1 MHKVLWV
8 IFKYLNHLRLV
19 YMFKIFK
26 TPEFK
31 KAINFYKDGIK
42 ENRKSFL
49 ISMGSAVVWCFLI
62 VIQPYIIKRI
72 IDDAIVIENR
82 QMLIIFISFMLIA
95 GYLRASSIGIRR
107 YFSMHVSFNVE
118 AGIRNRIFTH
128 MQKLA
133 FQYHDK
139 VPTGELMARASSDA
153 SQVRLAY
160 AIAPLASANI
170 LLLIILSITLLSL
183 SLPLGALVLL
193 SIPSVLWL
201 ASNFSSKALGISLR
215 VKEAEAQM
223 TTEVEEQLGGI
234 RVVKAFGNEDLASSK
249 VETAISGIYNSSLE
263 YLQLRTKFIPM
274 FELIPM
280 VITLLVLL
288 LGGYLSINNFI
299 TLGDFIAFTQ
309 YVFLLLWPLRITAW
323 FLSEIPSSVTAG
335 NRILDLLNETPSIV
349 DGNSSES
356 FPETG
361 SGSLK
366 FSNVNFRY
374 GDEKIFDNLSF
385 EIDGKKTVAI
395 VGSTGSG
402 KSTLAYL
409 LPRLYDI
416 ESGKIEI
423 DGVDIHNVKLDELR
437 SQVSLAFEESFL
449 FSNSAKD
456 NISLG
461 SDKATQQQIENAAL
475 IARAHEFI
483 AQLPESY
490 ETKVGERGFGLS
502 GGQRQRIALARAI
515 LRKPRILILDD
526 ALSAVDAS
534 TEEEI
539 RNQLKKVMSNMT
551 TLIITNRVPTIELCD
566 EVIFLENGKVR
577 GQGNHTK
584 LIEEIESY
592 KSLFLESQTSG
603 FKNER

>member
-1 MHKVLWV
+1 
-8 IFKYLNHLRLV
+8 
-19 YMFKIFK
+19 MFKIFK

-31 KAINFYKDGIK
+31 KAVNFYKDGIK
-42 ENRKSFL
+42 ENKKSFV
-49 ISMGSAVVWCFLI
+49 ISMSSAVIWCFLI

-72 IDDAIVIENR
+72 IDDAIVLENR
-82 QMLIIFISFMLIA
+82 QMLIVLISFMLIA
-95 GYLRASSIGIRR
+95 GYLRASTIGIRR

-133 FQYHDK
+133 FNYHDK

-153 SQVRLAY
+153 SQVRLAF
-160 AIAPLASANI
+160 AIAPLATANI

-183 SLPLGALVLL
+183 SLPLGLLVLL

-215 VKEAEAQM
+215 VKEAEAKM

-234 RVVKAFGNEDLASSK
+234 RVVKAFGNEELASSK
-249 VETAISGIYNSSLE
+249 VESAISGIYNTSLE
-263 YLQLRTKFIPM
+263 YLNLRTKFIPM

-280 VITLLVLL
+280 LITLLVLL
-288 LGGYLSINNFI
+288 LGGYLSINDLI

-335 NRILDLLNETPSIV
+335 NRILDLLNEAPTII
-349 DGNSSES
+349 DGTLSER

-361 SGSLK
+361 NGSLK

-385 EIDGKKTVAI
+385 EIEGKKTVAV

-423 DGVDIHNVKLDELR
+423 DGVDIQNVKLDELR

-449 FSNSAKD
+449 FSNSARE

-461 SDKATQQQIENAAL
+461 SDEATQQQVKNAAL

-490 ETKVGERGFGLS
+490 ETKVGERGYGLS

-515 LRKPRILILDD
+515 LREPRILILDD

-539 RNQLKKVMSNMT
+539 RNELKQVMSNMT

-577 GQGNHTK
+577 GQGSHTK
-584 LIEEIESY
+584 LIKEIESY
-592 KSLFLESQTSG
+592 KALFLENQTSAV
-603 FKNER
+603 KK

>member
-1 MHKVLWV
+1 
-8 IFKYLNHLRLV
+8 
-19 YMFKIFK
+19 MFNVFK

-31 KAINFYKDGIK
+31 KALKFYKEGIA
-42 ENRKSFL
+42 ENKRSFVV
-49 ISMGSAVVWCFLI
+49 SMLSAVVWCFLI

-72 IDDAIVIENR
+72 IDDGIVGQNSQI
-82 QMLIIFISFMLIA
+82 LIVLISFMLII
-95 GYLRASSIGIRR
+95 GYIRATTIGIRR
-107 YFSMHVSFNVE
+107 YYSMHVSYNVE

-133 FQYHDK
+133 FNFHDK

-153 SQVRLAY
+153 SQVRLAF

-183 SLPLGALVLL
+183 SLPLGLLVLL
-193 SIPSVLWL
+193 SIPAVLWL
-201 ASNFSSKALGISLR
+201 ASNFSSKAMGVSLR
-215 VKEAEAQM
+215 VKEAEAGM

-234 RVVKAFGNEDLASSK
+234 RVVKAFGNEELASTK
-249 VETAISGIYNSSLE
+249 VESAISNIYDTSLE
-263 YLQLRTKFIPM
+263 YLNLRTRFVPM

-288 LGGYLSINNFI
+288 LGGYLSINDFI

-323 FLSEIPSSVTAG
+323 FLSEIPSSVSAG
-335 NRILDLLNETPSIV
+335 TRILELLDEEPTIIDENS
-349 DGNSSES
+349 DGH
-356 FPETG
+356 FPEDG
-361 SGSLK
+361 DGSLK
-366 FSNVNFRY
+366 LTNVNFKY
-374 GDEKIFDNLSF
+374 GSENIFKDLSF
-385 EIDGKKTVAI
+385 EIEGKKTVAI

-416 ESGKIEI
+416 ESGSIEV
-423 DGVDIHNVKLDELR
+423 DGVNINDVKLSELR
-437 SQVSLAFEESFL
+437 SEVSLAFEESFL
-449 FSNSAKD
+449 FSNSARD

-461 SDKATQQQIENAAL
+461 TDKASDEDVEDAAN

-483 AQLPESY
+483 SQLPESY

-539 RNQLKKVMSNMT
+539 RNELKNVMSNMT

-566 EVIFLENGKVR
+566 EVVFIEDGKVR
-577 GQGNHTK
+577 SQGSHAD
-584 LIEEIESY
+584 LIEKVESY
-592 KSLFLESQTSG
+592 KSLFLESQSAG
-603 FKNER
+603 NKE

>member
-1 MHKVLWV
+1 
-8 IFKYLNHLRLV
+8 
-19 YMFKIFK
+19 MFNVFK

-31 KAINFYKDGIK
+31 KALSFYKEGVK
-42 ENRKSFL
+42 ENKKSF
-49 ISMGSAVVWCFLI
+49 IVSMLSAVVWCFLI

-72 IDDAIVIENR
+72 IDDGIVEQNQQI
-82 QMLIIFISFMLIA
+82 LIVLISFMLII
-95 GYLRASSIGIRR
+95 GYIRATTIGVRR
-107 YFSMHVSFNVE
+107 FYSMHVSYNVE

-133 FQYHDK
+133 FNFHDK

-153 SQVRLAY
+153 SQVRLAF
-160 AIAPLASANI
+160 AIAPLATANI

-183 SLPLGALVLL
+183 SLPLGSMVLL
-193 SIPSVLWL
+193 SIPAVLWL
-201 ASNFSSKALGISLR
+201 ASNFSAKAMGVSLR

-234 RVVKAFGNEDLASSK
+234 RVVKAFGNEELASSK
-249 VETAISGIYNSSLE
+249 VESAISNIYDTSLE
-263 YLQLRTKFIPM
+263 YLNLRTRFVPL

-288 LGGYLSINNFI
+288 LGGYLSINELI

-323 FLSEIPSSVTAG
+323 FLSEIPSSVSAG
-335 NRILDLLNETPSIV
+335 IRILELLDEEPTIV
-349 DGNSSES
+349 DDNSDTA
-356 FPETG
+356 FPAEG
-361 SGSLK
+361 IGAIK
-366 FSNVNFRY
+366 FSNVTFKY
-374 GDEKIFDNLSF
+374 GKEKIFDDLSF
-385 EIDGKKTVAI
+385 EIEGKKTVAI

-416 ESGKIEI
+416 ESGDIEI
-423 DGVDIHNVKLDELR
+423 DGVNINNVKLSELR
-437 SQVSLAFEESFL
+437 SEVSLAFEESFL
-449 FSNSAKD
+449 FSNSARE

-461 SDKATQQQIENAAL
+461 TDEASEEQIQDAAN
-475 IARAHEFI
+475 IAKAHEFI
-483 AQLPESY
+483 SQLPESY
-490 ETKVGERGFGLS
+490 ETKVGERGYGLS

-515 LRKPRILILDD
+515 LRQPRVLILDD

-539 RNQLKKVMSNMT
+539 RAELKNVMSDMT

-566 EVIFLENGKVR
+566 DVVFIENGKVKA
-577 GQGNHTK
+577 QGNHTD
-584 LIEEIESY
+584 LIENVDSY
-592 KSLFLESQTSG
+592 KALFLESQSSG
-603 FKNER
+603 LDK

>member
-1 MHKVLWV
+1 
-8 IFKYLNHLRLV
+8 
-19 YMFKIFK
+19 MFNVFK

-31 KAINFYKDGIK
+31 KALKFYKEGVA
-42 ENRKSFL
+42 ENKRSFVV
-49 ISMGSAVVWCFLI
+49 SMLSAVVWCFLI

-72 IDDAIVIENR
+72 IDDGIVGQNSQI
-82 QMLIIFISFMLIA
+82 LIVLISFMLII
-95 GYLRASSIGIRR
+95 GYIRATTIGIRR
-107 YFSMHVSFNVE
+107 YYSMHVSYNVE

-133 FQYHDK
+133 FNFHDK

-153 SQVRLAY
+153 SQVRLAF

-183 SLPLGALVLL
+183 SLPLGLLVLL
-193 SIPSVLWL
+193 SIPAVLWL
-201 ASNFSSKALGISLR
+201 ASNFSSKAMGVSLR
-215 VKEAEAQM
+215 VKEAEAEM

-234 RVVKAFGNEDLASSK
+234 RVVKAFGNEELASTK
-249 VETAISGIYNSSLE
+249 VESAISNIYDTSLE
-263 YLQLRTKFIPM
+263 YLNLRTRFVPM

-288 LGGYLSINNFI
+288 LGGYLSINDFI

-323 FLSEIPSSVTAG
+323 FLSEIPSSVSAG
-335 NRILDLLNETPSIV
+335 TRILELLDEEPTIIDKNS
-349 DGNSSES
+349 DGH
-356 FPETG
+356 FPEDG
-361 SGSLK
+361 DGSLK
-366 FSNVNFRY
+366 LTNVNFKY
-374 GDEKIFDNLSF
+374 GSENIFKDLSF
-385 EIDGKKTVAI
+385 EIEGKKTVAI

-416 ESGKIEI
+416 ESGSIEV
-423 DGVDIHNVKLDELR
+423 DGVNINDVKLSELR
-437 SQVSLAFEESFL
+437 SEVSLAFEESFL
-449 FSNSAKD
+449 FSNSARD

-461 SDKATQQQIENAAL
+461 TDKASDEDVEDAAN

-483 AQLPESY
+483 SQLPESY
-490 ETKVGERGFGLS
+490 ETKVGERGYGLS

-539 RNQLKKVMSNMT
+539 RNELKNVMSNMT

-566 EVIFLENGKVR
+566 EVVFIEDGKVR
-577 GQGNHTK
+577 SQGSHAD
-584 LIEEIESY
+584 LIEKVESY
-592 KSLFLESQTSG
+592 KSLFLESQSAG
-603 FKNER
+603 NKE

>member
-1 MHKVLWV
+1 
-8 IFKYLNHLRLV
+8 
-19 YMFKIFK
+19 MFKVFK

-31 KAINFYKDGIK
+31 KAVNFYKDGIK
-42 ENRKSFL
+42 ENKRSFI

-72 IDDAIVIENR
+72 IDDAIILENR
-82 QMLIIFISFMLIA
+82 QMLIILISFMLLA
-95 GYLRASSIGIRR
+95 GYLRASTIGIRR
-107 YFSMHVSFNVE
+107 YFSMHVSYNVE

-133 FQYHDK
+133 YNYHDK

-153 SQVRLAY
+153 SQVRLAF
-160 AIAPLASANI
+160 AIAPLATANI

-183 SLPLGALVLL
+183 SLPLGSLVLL
-193 SIPSVLWL
+193 SIPAVLWL

-234 RVVKAFGNEDLASSK
+234 RVVKAFGNEDLAASK
-249 VETAISGIYNSSLE
+249 VETAITSIYDTSLE
-263 YLQLRTKFIPM
+263 YLNLRTKFVPM

-288 LGGYLSINNFI
+288 LGGYLSINEFI

-335 NRILDLLNETPSIV
+335 NRILDLLNESPSIV
-349 DGNSSES
+349 DGSSDET

-361 SGSLK
+361 NGSLK

-374 GDEKIFDNLSF
+374 GEDKIFDNLSF
-385 EIDGKKTVAI
+385 EIEGKKTVAI

-423 DGVDIHNVKLDELR
+423 DGIDIHNVKLAELR

-449 FSNSAKD
+449 FSNSARE

-461 SDKATQQQIENAAL
+461 SDEASQEQVENAAL

-490 ETKVGERGFGLS
+490 ETKVGERGYGLS

-515 LRKPRILILDD
+515 LRQPRILILDD

-539 RNQLKKVMSNMT
+539 RNELKQVMSNMT

-577 GQGNHTK
+577 GQGSHNK
-584 LIEEIESY
+584 LIEEIQSY

-603 FKNER
+603 SKNDR

>member
-1 MHKVLWV
+1 
-8 IFKYLNHLRLV
+8 
-19 YMFKIFK
+19 MFNVFK

-31 KAINFYKDGIK
+31 KALTFYKEGVK
-42 ENRKSFL
+42 ENKRSF
-49 ISMGSAVVWCFLI
+49 IVSMLSAVVWCFLI

-72 IDDAIVIENR
+72 IDEGIVGQNQQI
-82 QMLIIFISFMLIA
+82 LIVLISFMLII
-95 GYLRASSIGIRR
+95 GYIRATTIGVRR
-107 YFSMHVSFNVE
+107 FYSMHVSYNVE

-133 FQYHDK
+133 FNFHDK

-153 SQVRLAY
+153 SQVRLAF
-160 AIAPLASANI
+160 AIAPLATANI

-183 SLPLGALVLL
+183 SLPLGSMVLL
-193 SIPSVLWL
+193 SIPAVLWL
-201 ASNFSSKALGISLR
+201 ASSFSAKAMGVSLR

-234 RVVKAFGNEDLASSK
+234 RVVKAFGNEELASSK
-249 VETAISGIYNSSLE
+249 VESAISNIYDTSLE
-263 YLQLRTKFIPM
+263 YLNLRTRFVPL

-288 LGGYLSINNFI
+288 LGGYLSINELI

-323 FLSEIPSSVTAG
+323 FLSEIPSSVSAG
-335 NRILDLLNETPSIV
+335 IRILELLDEEPTIV
-349 DGNSSES
+349 DDNSDTA
-356 FPETG
+356 FPVEG
-361 SGSLK
+361 IGAIK
-366 FSNVNFRY
+366 FSNVTFKY
-374 GDEKIFDNLSF
+374 GKEKIFDDLSF
-385 EIDGKKTVAI
+385 EIEGKKTVAI

-416 ESGKIEI
+416 ESGDIEI
-423 DGVDIHNVKLDELR
+423 DGVNINNVKLSELR
-437 SQVSLAFEESFL
+437 SEVSLAFEESFL
-449 FSNSAKD
+449 FSNSARE

-461 SDKATQQQIENAAL
+461 TDEASDEQIQDAAN
-475 IARAHEFI
+475 IAKAHEFI
-483 AQLPESY
+483 SQLPESY
-490 ETKVGERGFGLS
+490 ETKVGERGYGLS

-515 LRKPRILILDD
+515 LRQPRVLILDD

-539 RNQLKKVMSNMT
+539 RAELKNVMSNIT

-566 EVIFLENGKVR
+566 DVVFIENGKVKA
-577 GQGNHTK
+577 QGNHTD
-584 LIEEIESY
+584 LIENVDSY
-592 KSLFLESQTSG
+592 KALFLESQSSG
-603 FKNER
+603 LDK

>member
-1 MHKVLWV
+1 
-8 IFKYLNHLRLV
+8 
-19 YMFKIFK
+19 MFNVFK

-31 KAINFYKDGIK
+31 KALKFYKEGVA
-42 ENRKSFL
+42 ENKRSFVV
-49 ISMGSAVVWCFLI
+49 SMLSAVVWCFLI

-72 IDDAIVIENR
+72 IDDGIVGQNSQI
-82 QMLIIFISFMLIA
+82 LIVLISFMLII
-95 GYLRASSIGIRR
+95 GYIRATTIGIRR
-107 YFSMHVSFNVE
+107 YYSMHVSYNVE

-133 FQYHDK
+133 FNFHDK

-153 SQVRLAY
+153 SQVRLAF

-170 LLLIILSITLLSL
+170 LLLVILSITLLSL
-183 SLPLGALVLL
+183 SPPLGLLVLL
-193 SIPSVLWL
+193 SIPAVLWL
-201 ASNFSSKALGISLR
+201 ASNFSSKAMGVSLR
-215 VKEAEAQM
+215 VKEAEAGM

-234 RVVKAFGNEDLASSK
+234 RVVKAFGNEELASSK
-249 VETAISGIYNSSLE
+249 VESAISNIYDTSLE
-263 YLQLRTKFIPM
+263 YLNLRTRFVPM

-288 LGGYLSINNFI
+288 LGGYLSINDFI

-323 FLSEIPSSVTAG
+323 FLSEIPSSVSAG
-335 NRILDLLNETPSIV
+335 TRILELLDEEPTIIDENS
-349 DGNSSES
+349 DGH
-356 FPETG
+356 FPEDG
-361 SGSLK
+361 DGSLK
-366 FSNVNFRY
+366 LTNVNFKY
-374 GDEKIFDNLSF
+374 GSENIFKDLSF
-385 EIDGKKTVAI
+385 EIEGKKTVAI

-416 ESGKIEI
+416 ESGSIEV
-423 DGVDIHNVKLDELR
+423 DGVNINDVKLSELR
-437 SQVSLAFEESFL
+437 SEVSLAFEESFL
-449 FSNSAKD
+449 FSNSARD

-461 SDKATQQQIENAAL
+461 TDKASDEDVEDAAN

-483 AQLPESY
+483 SQLPESY
-490 ETKVGERGFGLS
+490 ETKVGERGYGLS

-539 RNQLKKVMSNMT
+539 RNELKNVMSNMT

-566 EVIFLENGKVR
+566 EVVFIEDGKVR
-577 GQGNHTK
+577 SQGSHAD
-584 LIEEIESY
+584 LIEKVESY
-592 KSLFLESQTSG
+592 KSLFLESQSAG
-603 FKNER
+603 NKE

>member
-1 MHKVLWV
+1 
-8 IFKYLNHLRLV
+8 
-19 YMFKIFK
+19 MFNVFK

-31 KAINFYKDGIK
+31 KALKFYKEGIA
-42 ENRKSFL
+42 ENKRSFVL
-49 ISMGSAVVWCFLI
+49 SMLSAVVWCFLI

-72 IDDAIVIENR
+72 IDDGIVGQNSQI
-82 QMLIIFISFMLIA
+82 LIVLISFMLII
-95 GYLRASSIGIRR
+95 GYIRATTIGIRR
-107 YFSMHVSFNVE
+107 YYSMHVSYNVE

-133 FQYHDK
+133 FNFHDK

-153 SQVRLAY
+153 SQVRLAF

-183 SLPLGALVLL
+183 SLPLGLLVLL
-193 SIPSVLWL
+193 SIPAVLWL
-201 ASNFSSKALGISLR
+201 ASNFSSKAMGVSLR
-215 VKEAEAQM
+215 VKEAEAGM

-234 RVVKAFGNEDLASSK
+234 RVVKAFGNEELASTK
-249 VETAISGIYNSSLE
+249 VESAISNIYDTSLE
-263 YLQLRTKFIPM
+263 YLNLRTRFVPM

-288 LGGYLSINNFI
+288 LGGYLSINDFI

-323 FLSEIPSSVTAG
+323 FLSEIPSSVSAG
-335 NRILDLLNETPSIV
+335 TRILELLDEEPTIIDKNS
-349 DGNSSES
+349 DGH
-356 FPETG
+356 FPEDG
-361 SGSLK
+361 DGSLK
-366 FSNVNFRY
+366 LTNVNFKY
-374 GDEKIFDNLSF
+374 GSENIFKDLSF
-385 EIDGKKTVAI
+385 EIEGKKTVAI

-416 ESGKIEI
+416 ESGSIEV
-423 DGVDIHNVKLDELR
+423 DGVNINDVKLSELR
-437 SQVSLAFEESFL
+437 SEVSLAFEESFL
-449 FSNSAKD
+449 FSNSARD

-461 SDKATQQQIENAAL
+461 TDKASDEDVEDAAN

-483 AQLPESY
+483 SQLPESY
-490 ETKVGERGFGLS
+490 ETKVGERGYGLS

-539 RNQLKKVMSNMT
+539 RNELKNVMSNMT

-566 EVIFLENGKVR
+566 EVVFIEDGKVR
-577 GQGNHTK
+577 SQGSHAD
-584 LIEEIESY
+584 LIEKVESY
-592 KSLFLESQTSG
+592 KSLFLESQSAG
-603 FKNER
+603 NKE